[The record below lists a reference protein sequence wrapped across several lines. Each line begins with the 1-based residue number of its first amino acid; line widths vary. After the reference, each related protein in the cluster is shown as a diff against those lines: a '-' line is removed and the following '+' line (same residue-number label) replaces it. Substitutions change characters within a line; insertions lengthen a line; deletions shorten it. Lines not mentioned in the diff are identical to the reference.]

1 MAYGRTQLDQLR
13 RVCVSTEEFAPVLLV
28 GAVVV
33 LVAVL
38 AVRVASRIGLPSLLL
53 YLGLGLVLGESGL
66 GIEFESAELTQVLG
80 LTALAVILA
89 EGGLTTRWTS
99 ARAVLGPGILLA
111 TVGVAV
117 SVFITAGVVMLV
129 FGADLPTALLFG
141 AVVSSTD
148 AAAVFATLRGLGL
161 PTRVSRTL
169 ELESGFN
176 DAPVVLVVI
185 ALAEAL
191 TNSGSGG
198 LAVLIAL
205 IGYQLIAGALIGIA
219 IGMAGAWVLRR
230 SALPISGLY
239 PLATVALCLTGYA
252 GAIVAHSSGFMAVYV
267 CGLVLGNSAL
277 PHRTATLGFAEGLAW
292 LAQIGLFV
300 LLGLLASPSRLLDAV
315 GPAIV
320 IGLALLLLARPIS
333 VVLSVVWFRI
343 PWREQAFL
351 AWAGLRGAI
360 PIVWATIPIS
370 AAVPDAE
377 RIFDTVFVLVVVF
390 TLIQGTSLPTVARW
404 LRLASTLAER
414 EVDVESSTLE
424 ELHAELL
431 QFTVPSASRLHG
443 VYVSELRLPPDA
455 AVTLLVRDGRSFVP
469 EASTRLASGDQLLV
483 VTTIGSREATM
494 SRLRAVSRAGRLARW
509 RGELG
514 GRLPE

>member
-1 MAYGRTQLDQLR
+1 M
-13 RVCVSTEEFAPVLLV
+13 STEDFAPILLV

-38 AVRVASRIGLPSLLL
+38 AVRVASRIGLPSLLI

-80 LTALAVILA
+80 LTALAIILA

-99 ARAVLGPGILLA
+99 ARVVLGPGLLLA

-185 ALAEAL
+185 ALSEAL
-191 TNSGSGG
+191 TNSGTGNVA
-198 LAVLIAL
+198 LLMAL
-205 IGYQLIAGALIGIA
+205 IGYQLVAGALIGIV
-219 IGMAGAWVLRR
+219 IGVAGAWVLRR
-230 SALPISGLY
+230 SALPVSGLY

-267 CGLVLGNSAL
+267 CGLVLGNSTL
-277 PHRTATLGFAEGLAW
+277 PHRAATLGFAEGMAW

-300 LLGLLASPSRLLDAV
+300 LLGLLASPGRLLGAV

-320 IGLALLLLARPIS
+320 VGLALLLLARPVS

-390 TLIQGTSLPTVARW
+390 TLIQGTTLPTVARW
-404 LRLASTLAER
+404 LGLASPVTEH
-414 EVDVESSTLE
+414 EVKVEASALD

-431 QFTVPSASRLHG
+431 QLRIPEGSHLHG
-443 VYVSELRLPPDA
+443 VYVSELRLPADA
-455 AVTLLVRDGRSFVP
+455 AVTLLVRDGRPFVP
-469 EASTRLASGDQLLV
+469 SETTRLSRGDQLLV

-494 SRLRAVSRAGRLARW
+494 RRLRAVSRAGRLARW
-509 RGELG
+509 RGET
-514 GRLPE
+514 GRQLID

>member
-1 MAYGRTQLDQLR
+1 
-13 RVCVSTEEFAPVLLV
+13 
-28 GAVVV
+28 
-33 LVAVL
+33 
-38 AVRVASRIGLPSLLL
+38 
-53 YLGLGLVLGESGL
+53 
-66 GIEFESAELTQVLG
+66 
-80 LTALAVILA
+80 
-89 EGGLTTRWTS
+89 
-99 ARAVLGPGILLA
+99 
-111 TVGVAV
+111 
-117 SVFITAGVVMLV
+117 
-129 FGADLPTALLFG
+129 
-141 AVVSSTD
+141 
-148 AAAVFATLRGLGL
+148 
-161 PTRVSRTL
+161 
-169 ELESGFN
+169 
-176 DAPVVLVVI
+176 
-185 ALAEAL
+185 
-191 TNSGSGG
+191 
-198 LAVLIAL
+198 
-205 IGYQLIAGALIGIA
+205 
-219 IGMAGAWVLRR
+219 
-230 SALPISGLY
+230 
-239 PLATVALCLTGYA
+239 
-252 GAIVAHSSGFMAVYV
+252 MAVYV

-320 IGLALLLLARPIS
+320 IGLALLLLARPVS